1 MKTELNEVLEVVP
14 KRLDHQVENE
24 VGVIHEE
31 DNGKK
36 KKSKDEAYL
45 TDSSYAILDA
55 SENRHRGH
63 CCDTP
68 DDHDLDLDIIT
79 RNVVI
84 EDVKSLIDL
93 NSAKAQ
99 AGADSKQS
107 CDDGNRVYQV
117 SGPAEYLVSY
127 KRVEAGLDGEG

>member
-1 MKTELNEVLEVVP
+1 MKTELNEVLEVVS

-24 VGVIHEE
+24 ISVIHEE

-79 RNVVI
+79 RYVVI
-84 EDVKSLIDL
+84 EYFLIAFA
-93 NSAKAQ
+93 NRIC
-99 AGADSKQS
+99 QS
-107 CDDGNRVYQV
+107 PLPVAFPNPLC
-117 SGPAEYLVSY
+117 
-127 KRVEAGLDGEG
+127 